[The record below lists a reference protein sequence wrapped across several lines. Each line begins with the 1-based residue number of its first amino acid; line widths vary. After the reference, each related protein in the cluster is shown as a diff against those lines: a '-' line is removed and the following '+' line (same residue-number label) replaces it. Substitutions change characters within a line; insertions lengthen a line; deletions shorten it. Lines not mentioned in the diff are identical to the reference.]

1 MSHLDKHVKSDP
13 SIKTSI
19 INVLYES
26 VIISAGG
33 SIGPSVL
40 DVFNSLLK
48 HLRISVDN
56 KSSEENQ
63 RNKEKKFEEAVINTI
78 GEFANNLP
86 DYQKIEIMMFIM
98 AKFPQFG
105 NEDLGFGTMDTQLQ
119 TMLLKTLLKVS
130 TKYKTVTMANTFPP
144 EFLQPLL
151 RISLLED
158 PIMRLIVQEIL
169 HTLIDRHDN
178 TNKLLRIV
186 IPKDISQLR
195 LMLEKVQRQDSM
207 FMKKNNVQFYW
218 SILENVMMESNKVD
232 NFEALYCTMCLI
244 SIEMGGDDILLEL
257 LRLGLDVQQI
267 ALDNHLPLTHQ
278 CAIHG
283 LVAAFL
289 NLVSQLMSLPPLCQY
304 VSEVIETRRRE
315 AKYLLP
321 DFAFN
326 RTNRPTSYPQSLV
339 LKDNCLFEQSVLQ
352 EFLRDCGQDA
362 SRLSGS
368 FHQKPHSTMDFAI
381 GGSASDIGSINLE
394 IESPESS
401 PHMGRKST
409 DEITVESLKRMLAED
424 KSERKVEDDKKRL
437 EILETFRTAPF
448 EEIVARSEAKSNH
461 FHNKLNEILDMVSR
475 PPDSPE
481 ASRKSLEETS
491 GPVFEMQFPDLFVY

>member
-1 MSHLDKHVKSDP
+1 MH
-13 SIKTSI
+13 I
-19 INVLYES
+19 VLHCS
-26 VIISAGG
+26 CKFVFNTLCFA
-33 SIGPSVL
+33 GPSVL

-326 RTNRPTSYPQSLV
+326 RTNRPTRYSSIKIIL
-339 LKDNCLFEQSVLQ
+339 LNIALTFNSCED
-352 EFLRDCGQDA
+352 
-362 SRLSGS
+362 LS
-368 FHQKPHSTMDFAI
+368 D
-381 GGSASDIGSINLE
+381 LE
-394 IESPESS
+394 
-401 PHMGRKST
+401 H
-409 DEITVESLKRMLAED
+409 DEEYFD
-424 KSERKVEDDKKRL
+424 
-437 EILETFRTAPF
+437 
-448 EEIVARSEAKSNH
+448 
-461 FHNKLNEILDMVSR
+461 
-475 PPDSPE
+475 
-481 ASRKSLEETS
+481 
-491 GPVFEMQFPDLFVY
+491 PVFKDY